1 MTKTTTAA
9 LVLVL
14 LAFACPRT
22 ASAQAPGFT
31 VEKHVI
37 KSTELGEEREIWV
50 GLPPGYAAGRD
61 RYQVMYVLDADGLF
75 QPATAYAYYL
85 PLGGSMPQIIVV
97 GIRSKSVADRT
108 MIFTPP
114 AADPATARPGTG
126 GADRFLAF
134 LTKEV
139 RPLVDRQYR
148 THPFAALAG
157 HSMAGLFAVYA
168 MAKEPRSF
176 DAYFAF
182 SPTLGWNGGS
192 VVSRYGES
200 LVGERTAGRL
210 LYISA
215 AVEPQFPQG
224 PTNELTKML
233 AERAG
238 SSLRF
243 KFARFDGE
251 DHFTTVPP
259 AMWDAMR
266 WIYGDW
272 AVSDYATATPESL
285 DEHYKR
291 LSAKFGYAIPLPES
305 AINLHGYT
313 LLNLKK
319 TKEAVRAFQFY
330 AERYP
335 ASPDAWDGLA
345 DAYEADGRLADAVQA
360 VEKALSLSGDAHP
373 NRRIYLEHRDR
384 LDALLRKSG

>member
-1 MTKTTTAA
+1 MLIRYPVMKNCA
-9 LVLVL
+9 LALVL
-14 LAFACPRT
+14 LALAGPRT
-22 ASAQAPGFT
+22 VPAQAPGFT
-31 VEKHVI
+31 VEKHAI
-37 KSTELGEEREIWV
+37 TSTELGEEREIWV

-85 PLGGSMPQIIVV
+85 PLGGSMPKIIVV
-97 GIRSKSVADRT
+97 GIRSKSIADRT

-114 AADPATARPGTG
+114 PADPSTARPGTG

-139 RPLVDRQYR
+139 KPLVESRYR
-148 THPFAALAG
+148 TLPFATLAG

-176 DAYFAF
+176 NAYFAF
-182 SPTLGWNGGS
+182 SPTLGWNQGS
-192 VVSRYGES
+192 VVTRYASS
-200 LVGERTAGRL
+200 LFGERTAGRL

-266 WIYGDW
+266 WLYGDW
-272 AVSDYATATPESL
+272 TVSDYATATPESL

-291 LSAKFGYAIPLPES
+291 LSAKFGYPIPLPES
-305 AINLHGYT
+305 AINMYGYT
-313 LLNLKK
+313 LIGAKK

-330 AERYP
+330 TERYP
-335 ASPDAWDGLA
+335 SSPDAWDGLA
-345 DAYEADGRLADAVQA
+345 DAYEADGRQTDA
-360 VEKALSLSGDAHP
+360 KAA
-373 NRRIYLEHRDR
+373 IEHRDR
-384 LDALLRKSG
+384 LKANRR